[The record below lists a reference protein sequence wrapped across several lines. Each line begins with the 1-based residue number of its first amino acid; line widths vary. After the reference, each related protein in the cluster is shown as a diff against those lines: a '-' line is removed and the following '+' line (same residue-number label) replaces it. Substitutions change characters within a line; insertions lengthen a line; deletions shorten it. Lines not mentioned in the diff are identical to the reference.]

1 MNVFLMYVPYWY
13 ESYTTYIFIVL
24 PVVIISLIISGI
36 MKSTFKKYS
45 LVSCRSHVTGAQM
58 CERVLRENGIMDVRV
73 ELVEGELTDHYD
85 PKGGVI
91 RLSRDVYHGTSV
103 ASLGVAC
110 HEAGHAV
117 QHECS
122 YVPYRLR
129 SLFVPVAN
137 IGTSLSWIVIILG
150 IVLSIPQLTTL
161 GVVFFSFGA
170 IFQLI
175 TLPVEFNAS
184 SRAVKVLRQSN
195 VMSDEELK
203 GTRKV
208 LRAAAMTYVAAL
220 AVSVANLLR
229 ILVLT
234 RNNRR

>member
-1 MNVFLMYVPYWY
+1 MTNLLMYVPYWY
-13 ESYTTYIFIVL
+13 ESYTTYILIVL
-24 PVVIISLIISGI
+24 PVVIISLIVSAS
-36 MKSTFKKYS
+36 MKATFKKYS
-45 LVSCRSHVTGAQM
+45 DIRCYSGVTGAQM
-58 CERVLRENGIMDVRV
+58 CRQVLLENGITDVRV
-73 ELVEGELTDHYD
+73 EVTEGELTDHYD

-91 RLSRDVYHGTSV
+91 RLSRDVYHGSSV
-103 ASLGVAC
+103 AALGVAC

-117 QHECS
+117 QEEFS
-122 YVPYRLR
+122 YLPYRMR
-129 SLFVPVAN
+129 KAFVPVAN
-137 IGTSLSWIVIILG
+137 IGTNISWFVILLGIILS
-150 IVLSIPQLTTL
+150 LPYLTAL

-184 SRAVKVLRQSN
+184 SRAISVLKNSN
-195 VMSDEELK
+195 SMTDEELK
-203 GTRKV
+203 GARKV

-234 RNNRR
+234 RNSRK

>member
-1 MNVFLMYVPYWY
+1 MTAFLMYVPYWY
-13 ESYTTYIFIVL
+13 ESYATYILIVL
-24 PVVIISLIISGI
+24 PVVIISLIVSAS
-36 MKSTFKKYS
+36 MKATFRKYS
-45 LVSCRSHVTGAQM
+45 DVRCSSGVTGAEM
-58 CERVLRENGIMDVRV
+58 CRRVLLENGIMDVRV
-73 ELVEGELTDHYD
+73 EMTEGELTDHYD

-91 RLSRDVYHGTSV
+91 RLSRDVYHGSSV
-103 ASLGVAC
+103 AALGVAC

-122 YVPYRLR
+122 YIPYNMRKV
-129 SLFVPVAN
+129 FVPVAN
-137 IGTSLSWIVIILG
+137 IGTNISWIIILLG
-150 IVLSIPQLTTL
+150 IVLSLPYLTTL

-184 SRAVKVLRQSN
+184 RRAISVLKNSN
-195 VMSDEELK
+195 AMSDDELK
-203 GTRKV
+203 GARRV

-234 RNNRR
+234 RNSRK